1 MSLVETLQ
9 MIVQDFM
16 HLLTLIAFCM
26 LVFISYMLYLVLS
39 ALNGILSESE
49 SQKNFM
55 SSLDRRHASAPEQLQ
70 EIIKGSSYQIES
82 LHSQQNLLEKIQ
94 EYSKKQTDIL
104 SHISSTQ
111 GIWDGEILE
120 SLQKQEALLKQLLKA
135 QNKK

>member
-1 MSLVETLQ
+1 
-9 MIVQDFM
+9 
-16 HLLTLIAFCM
+16 M